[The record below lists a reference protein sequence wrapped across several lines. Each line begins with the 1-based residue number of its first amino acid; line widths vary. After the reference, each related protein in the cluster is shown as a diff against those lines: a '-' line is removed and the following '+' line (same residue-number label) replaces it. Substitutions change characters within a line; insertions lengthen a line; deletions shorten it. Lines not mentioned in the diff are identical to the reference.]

1 MCVIIDYDFSLI
13 HNAFY
18 YGEWFFLSSVQTATT
33 PPGPPSSCNYPE
45 IALYNNQTFT
55 FNGVE
60 NVTGTVGQ
68 CGDGILFGYCDV
80 GNIADGAARYFCNA
94 VGYFR

>member
-1 MCVIIDYDFSLI
+1 MFFKIL
-13 HNAFY
+13 
-18 YGEWFFLSSVQTATT
+18 FLSSVYTV
-33 PPGPPSSCNYPE
+33 PPSCNYPE

-60 NVTGTVGQ
+60 SVNGTVGQ
-68 CGDGILFGYCDV
+68 CADGILFGYCDV

-94 VGYFR
+94 VGYLCKLVCNVIISFLKLFCLFNV